1 MAPHR
6 VVITGIGVISPFG
19 VGGQA
24 FWNGLRTGKNP
35 LAFNEALKAVIGAV
49 PKEIDPCLNYSPGQ
63 LREMS
68 RGSIFAVVAAT
79 EALEKAGLH
88 EMGET
93 FHESTSVNIGM
104 GIADLESISE
114 TGEKCKNGNE
124 RKISPYFVPRILT
137 NIPAS
142 YVSLKFKL
150 RGGNSSTTTA
160 CATGASSICEAFQAI
175 RYGNTRRAVAGAV
188 ESCLS
193 SIAVEGFKRMRALAT
208 SQDNTVSRPF
218 DSKREGFVLSEGA
231 GILVLERLEDALQR
245 NCKIYAEILG
255 FGMGN
260 DAYHLTSPREDGYG
274 SGLCMKRCIEDSKID
289 SKQIEYVNAHAT
301 STPVGDK
308 AEAISIAAFKRGM
321 PVSSIKGHTGHCLA
335 AAGALET
342 IATALSVR
350 DGIIIG
356 TKNLKETDIS
366 ADIEF
371 ISAKNSPT
379 IEWKS
384 DDRQIALMNSFGFGG
399 AFVSLCLAEFRH

>member
-6 VVITGIGVISPFG
+6 VVITGIGVISSYG
-19 VGGQA
+19 CGGQA

-35 LAFNEALKAVIGAV
+35 LAFDETLNAVIGAI
-49 PKEIDPCLNYSPGQ
+49 PKEMDPCLNYSPGQ

-68 RGSIFAVVAAT
+68 RGSIFAVEAAT
-79 EALEKAGLH
+79 EALKKAGLH
-88 EMGET
+88 EMGES

-104 GIADLESISE
+104 GIADLESIAD

-160 CATGASSICEAFQAI
+160 CATGASSISEAFQSI

-193 SIAVEGFKRMRALAT
+193 PIAVEGFKRMRALAT
-208 SQDNTVSRPF
+208 SKDNTVSRPF

-231 GILVLERLEDALQR
+231 GILVLERLEDALER
-245 NCKIYAEILG
+245 KCNIYAEILG
-255 FGMGN
+255 YGMGN
-260 DAYHLTSPREDGYG
+260 DAHHLTSPREDGYG
-274 SGLCMKRCIEDSKID
+274 SILCMKRCIEDSKIEA
-289 SKQIEYVNAHAT
+289 KQIEYVNAHAT

-308 AEAISIAAFKRGM
+308 AEAISIAAFKR
-321 PVSSIKGHTGHCLA
+321 HTGHCLG
-335 AAGALET
+335 AAGAIET

-371 ISAKNSPT
+371 VSAKNSPT

-384 DDRQIALMNSFGFGG
+384 EDRRIALMNSFGFGG
-399 AFVSLCLAEFRH
+399 AFVSICLAEFRN